1 MAKSKLQS
9 AMEYLMTYGWAILII
24 AVVLAALYGLGVFN
38 AGNFLSSQCLLPAG
52 FACENLHMYSN
63 GTLFINLMQATS
75 TPINITAYGCNTNNT
90 VINMQTPNNP
100 PSNQV
105 TMQIGAN
112 YTFAVKCY
120 SGASVF
126 SGTPGHGFNGYLI
139 LNYTNLVTGFPQ
151 TLIGKVFV
159 KIS

>member
-1 MAKSKLQS
+1 MAKIKLQS

-24 AVVLAALYGLGVFN
+24 VVVFVALYGLDVFKP
-38 AGNFLSSQCLLPAG
+38 GNFLSSQCLLPAG
-52 FACENLHMYSN
+52 FACKNLYMYSN
-63 GTLFINLMQATS
+63 GILFINLMQATS

-90 VINMQTPNNP
+90 VVNMQTPNNP

-126 SGTPGHGFNGYLI
+126 SGTPGQGFNGYLI
-139 LNYTNLVTGFPQ
+139 LNYTNLETGFPQ
-151 TLIGKVFV
+151 TAIGKVFV